1 MTNQHDQNERLDHAT
16 RQRLARLGS
25 LPVDTS
31 PLEHKLRTAGVSL
44 GGSSRM
50 IFRRWRDRV
59 AATAAAAAVA
69 LMVLLPLIFGPG
81 PVQASAVE
89 LGRLHADIVAGRL
102 QVQPVTTIEEANRL
116 IHEQRQDAP
125 SLPGMAGARVQSC
138 CLTDVQGR
146 LVAVA
151 VLNGEAAKVTLVV
164 AEAPG
169 FAHEMG
175 TAIKVGDRTFWGH
188 EVDGV
193 RMVMSNTDDRWLCV
207 MGDRAYEDLAK
218 IAAETRF

>member
-1 MTNQHDQNERLDHAT
+1 MTEHLDHNQRLDRAT
-16 RQRLARLGS
+16 QRRLARLGT

-31 PLEHKLRTAGVSL
+31 RLEQKLRAAGVPRA
-44 GGSSRM
+44 GSSHM
-50 IFRRWRDRV
+50 VFRRWRDAV

-69 LMVLLPLIFGPG
+69 LMVLLPLIWGSG
-81 PVQASAVE
+81 PVQAAPVQ

-102 QVQPVTTIEEANRL
+102 KVQPVTSIEEANRL
-116 IHEQRQDAP
+116 IHEQRRDAP
-125 SLPGMAGARVQSC
+125 YLPGMEGVRIQSC

-151 VLNGEAAKVTLVV
+151 VLNGQAPKVTLIV

-175 TAIKVGDRTFWGH
+175 TAVRIDDRTFWGH

-207 MGDRAYEDLAK
+207 MGDRSYEELAK

>member
-1 MTNQHDQNERLDHAT
+1 MTEHPDQKQRLDQAT
-16 RQRLARLGS
+16 RHRLTKLGSIPMDTGRLEQRLRSQVAS
-25 LPVDTS
+25 QDS
-31 PLEHKLRTAGVSL
+31 
-44 GGSSRM
+44 SSRM
-50 IFRRWRDRV
+50 VFGGWR
-59 AATAAAAAVA
+59 AAVTAAAAVV
-69 LMVLLPLIFGPG
+69 LMVMLPLIWGPG
-81 PVQASAVE
+81 PVQASTVE
-89 LGRLHADIVAGRL
+89 LGRLHEDIISGRL
-102 QVQPVTTIEEANRL
+102 QVEPVTSIQEANRL

-125 SLPGMAGARVQSC
+125 HLPGMTGVRVQSC

-151 VLNGEAAKVTLVV
+151 VLNGESPNVTLVV

-175 TAIKVGDRTFWGH
+175 TAVRVGDRTFWGH

-207 MGDRAYEDLAK
+207 MGDRTYEDLAK
-218 IAAETRF
+218 IAADTRF